1 MREIQVAIV
10 QSHPRLA
17 EPRANID
24 RMLEIIDVI
33 AGAQRVNL
41 IVFPE
46 LATTGYEC
54 GVKFTELA
62 EPAPGPTIAALA
74 ERAEKYQTY
83 LAFGMVVK
91 HKVESVVYDSAVL
104 VGPDPDA
111 PVVGQYIKVHL
122 KPEER
127 PIFRGGLR
135 FPVIETNF
143 GRVGLMLGWD
153 VAFPESARTL
163 ALDGAELIAVC
174 ANWETQTIEEWRTLL
189 QARAIENTVFVAG
202 ANRIGDEY
210 TYSFGG
216 ESALIGPRGETLGT
230 VGRDENDRPKEAY
243 SIAKMDLD
251 LVKKYREELQI
262 MQSRQPIAY
271 RTVVKNY

>member
-1 MREIQVAIV
+1 MRDVYIAIV
-10 QSHPRLA
+10 QFHPRLA
-17 EPRANID
+17 EPRANLE
-24 RMLEIIDVI
+24 RMGQIIDQI
-33 AGAQRVNL
+33 AGAQRVHL
-41 IVFPE
+41 IIFPE

-62 EPAPGPTIAALA
+62 ELIPGPTVEELGARA
-74 ERAEKYQTY
+74 ERYQTHI
-83 LAFGMVVK
+83 AFGMVGK
-91 HKVESVVYDSAVL
+91 HKVESVVYDAAVL
-104 VGPDPDA
+104 LGPDA
-111 PVVGQYIKVHL
+111 QVVGQYVKVHL

-135 FPVIETNF
+135 LPVLETTF

-153 VAFPESARTL
+153 LAFPEAARTL
-163 ALDGAELIAVC
+163 ALEGAELIAIC
-174 ANWETQTIEEWRTLL
+174 ANWETPAIEDWRTLL
-189 QARAIENTVFVAG
+189 LARAIENQTFVAG

-210 TYSFGG
+210 TYTFGG
-216 ESALIGPRGETLGT
+216 ESMIVGPRGETLAT

-243 SIAKMDLD
+243 SIAKLDLD
-251 LVKKYREELQI
+251 LVKKYREELQT